1 MKLKAIYK
9 GSHQKGDS
17 LMIEFEIDKWT
28 CQCLDEL
35 SEQEYIVDISTKK
48 QKRSIEQNRYM
59 WALLTEIDEKVN
71 GSRNPWNWYINAIK
85 RTGVKTKIIYMQEE
99 SYEEL
104 KEMCMN
110 RDGNIRAVE
119 SLGMVDDLYAYR
131 LFYGSSKFNTKEMSM
146 LIDIVLDMASLAGL
160 ETDEWKELLK

>member
-17 LMIEFEIDKWT
+17 LVIEFEINKWM
-28 CQCLDEL
+28 CQRLEEL
-35 SEQEYIVDISTKK
+35 SEQEYIIDISTKK
-48 QKRSIEQNRYM
+48 QKRSIEQNSYM

-85 RTGVKTKIIYMQEE
+85 RTGAKTKIIYMQEE

-146 LIDIVLDMASLAGL
+146 LIDIALDMASLAGL